1 MPKAQP
7 VPCVFQEAAAGWAV
21 STDGLAVR
29 GPEAF
34 TARGT
39 TSWSEREDK
48 EEAGGY
54 LWACLLH

>member
-29 GPEAF
+29 GPEDF